1 MKRMRNRKDFEMP
14 PVMNRSE
21 VQTPTVTRPPRTAA
35 FVEAASLSATRPAET
50 GKKSPNANAPVGSI
64 AAIESLLGC

>member
-35 FVEAASLSATRPAET
+35 FEAASLSATRPAET
-50 GKKSPNANAPVGSI
+50 GKKSPTANAPVGSI
-64 AAIESLLGC
+64 AAIESLLGF